1 MNTLY
6 SPETHHRCSIRLRGY
21 AYSLSGAYFIT
32 ICTHNRECLFGGIV
46 DGEMLVHEFGSIVS
60 KQWDAIPE
68 RFSCIELDAF
78 TVMPNHIHG
87 IILVGAPLAGARFD
101 AGVCEH
107 MRATA
112 RVAPTVGEIIGAYKS
127 FAMYHCLQWVKQN
140 KPQRYLGKLWQR
152 NYYEHIIRDDDD
164 LNRIREYILNNPANW
179 QDDDEYKISP
189 SLAEENAS

>member
-1 MNTLY
+1 LAGYDY
-6 SPETHHRCSIRLRGY
+6 SKAGV
-21 AYSLSGAYFIT
+21 YFIT

-68 RFSCIELDAF
+68 RFPCIELDAF

-87 IILVGAPLAGARFD
+87 IIFVGAPLAGARFY
-101 AGVCEH
+101 AGARED

-127 FAMYHCLQWVKQN
+127 LSMYYCLKWVKQN
-140 KPQRYLGKLWQR
+140 EPQRYLGKLWQR

-164 LNRIREYILNNPANW
+164 LNRTREYILCNPANW
-179 QDDDEYKISP
+179 QDDDEYKLCP
-189 SLAEENAS
+189 SLTEEKIL